1 MEKIVPILLLVVI
14 FIGLLIAEFS
24 KYGIDFDIFAVLT
37 KIMSTDYI
45 RVLG

>member
-14 FIGLLIAEFS
+14 FLGLLIAEFS
-24 KYGIDFDIFAVLT
+24 KCSADFDIFALLT
-37 KIMSTDYI
+37 KIMSTENI

>member
-24 KYGIDFDIFAVLT
+24 KCGIDFDIFAVLT

>member
-14 FIGLLIAEFS
+14 FMGLLIAEFS
-24 KYGIDFDIFAVLT
+24 KCSVDFDIFAVLT
-37 KIMSTDYI
+37 KMMGDEYI